1 MPAKITVRF
10 DVEHPLFFISNTFI
24 LLRWLNFVFR
34 RINRLCDRKKSEK
47 KMKKKIWKQ
56 MICAIYDIFWNFPLI
71 FELSETL
78 INFECKMK
86 WKNTSY

>member
-47 KMKKKIWKQ
+47 KMKKKLETDNMCYLW
-56 MICAIYDIFWNFPLI
+56 YFLEFSFDFWIKWN
-71 FELSETL
+71 
-78 INFECKMK
+78 INQLWM
-86 WKNTSY
+86 